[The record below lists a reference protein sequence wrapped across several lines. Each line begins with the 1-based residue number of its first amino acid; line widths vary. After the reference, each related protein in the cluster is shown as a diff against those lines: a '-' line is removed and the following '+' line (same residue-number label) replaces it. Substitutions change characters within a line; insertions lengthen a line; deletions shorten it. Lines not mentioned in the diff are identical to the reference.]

1 MSDVD
6 EHGSLHRLLGGY
18 LLGGLDEA
26 DTERLDEHLH
36 DCADCR
42 AELDRLSPVPEMLQR
57 MPDARHLGGGA
68 ALAVSPAARPSSQN
82 IETLLGRMRAEK
94 HKETRVSRV
103 RWLAAAAVTLVA
115 AAGVTY
121 GIMTNTGASDDPSTG
136 ALPVP
141 SVQLINAQFQPA
153 PGSGLTGEAKLTP
166 KAWGVEIDL
175 AVNRISGNGPF
186 LCLVRSRST
195 GTTQQAAAWSDTPTG
210 EAKLTGASSTAAS
223 DVGAILI
230 TDRDGKVLGTANVA

>member
-36 DCADCR
+36 DCAECR

-82 IETLLGRMRAEK
+82 IETLLSRMRAEQ

-103 RWLAAAAVTLVA
+103 RWLVAASVTLIA
-115 AAGVTY
+115 AAGVAY
-121 GIMTNTGASDDPSTG
+121 GIMTNTGTQNDPSVQ
-136 ALPVP
+136 AIP

-166 KAWGVEIDL
+166 KAWGVEISLD
-175 AVNRISGNGPF
+175 VNRISGNGPF
-186 LCLVRSRST
+186 LCLVRSRT
-195 GTTQQAAAWSDTPTG
+195 GATQQAAAWSDTPTG
-210 EAKLTGASSTAAS
+210 EAKLTGASSTKAT
-223 DVGAILI
+223 DVSAIMI
-230 TDRDGKVLGTANVA
+230 TDRDGKVLGTANVV

>member
-36 DCADCR
+36 DCAECR

-82 IETLLGRMRAEK
+82 IETLLSRMRAEK

-103 RWLAAAAVTLVA
+103 RWLAAAAVALVA

-121 GIMTNTGASDDPSTG
+121 GIMTNTGAGNDPSVQ
-136 ALPVP
+136 AIP

-153 PGSGLTGEAKLTP
+153 PGSGLTGDARLTP
-166 KAWGVEIDL
+166 KAWGVEIALD
-175 AVNRISGNGPF
+175 VDRISGNGPF

-210 EAKLTGASSTAAS
+210 EAKLTGASSTKAS